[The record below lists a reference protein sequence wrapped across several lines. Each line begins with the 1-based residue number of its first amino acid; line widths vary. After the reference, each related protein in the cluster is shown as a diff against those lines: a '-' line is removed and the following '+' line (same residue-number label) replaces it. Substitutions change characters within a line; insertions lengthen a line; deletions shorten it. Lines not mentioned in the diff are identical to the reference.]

1 MNENFIEDILKI
13 TNSKVFCL
21 GDLMLD
27 KYVIG
32 STNRISPEGPI
43 PILDVKEEV
52 QMLGGVGNVVRNLG
66 TIGIKTYLVALVGDD
81 KEGIEINKRIN
92 KKNIVKKI
100 IKDKNRPSTVKIR
113 FIANNQQILRVDQ
126 ENMAPVNSVLE
137 KKIINYSKRMIL
149 SSDAVILSDYGKGL
163 LTDNIIK
170 TIINFSKKI

>member
-66 TIGIKTYLVALVGDD
+66 SIGIKTYLVALTGDD
-81 KEGIEINKRIN
+81 KEGIEIDKKITQ
-92 KKNIVKKI
+92 KNIIKKI
-100 IKDKNRPSTVKIR
+100 IKDKNRRSTIKTR
-113 FIANNQQILRVDQ
+113 FVANNQQILRVDN
-126 ENMAPVNSVLE
+126 ENTSPLSPILE
-137 KKIINYSKRMIL
+137 KKIITRHQSFI
-149 SSDAVILSDYGKGL
+149 
-163 LTDNIIK
+163 
-170 TIINFSKKI
+170 

>member
-1 MNENFIEDILKI
+1 MNENLIEDILKI

-92 KKNIVKKI
+92 KKNIV
-100 IKDKNRPSTVKIR
+100 
-113 FIANNQQILRVDQ
+113 
-126 ENMAPVNSVLE
+126 
-137 KKIINYSKRMIL
+137 
-149 SSDAVILSDYGKGL
+149 
-163 LTDNIIK
+163 
-170 TIINFSKKI
+170 